1 MPFKPKKLPSPP
13 PKTPIAKVP
22 TTVEPSNIE
31 VNSRTSA
38 EDCIQ
43 IAEGANEALT
53 DIATLIDNNDWDAAL
68 ELLEETVSNL
78 VALRDA
84 MLEAQQK
91 GI

>member
-1 MPFKPKKLPSPP
+1 MFTRKPKTQKTP
-13 PKTPIAKVP
+13 PKTPTKVR
-22 TTVEPSNIE
+22 TTVEPSTLE
-31 VNSRTSA
+31 VNAQTPP

-43 IAEGANEALT
+43 ITEGANEELT
-53 DIATLIDNNDWDAAL
+53 DIATLIDDNDWDAAL
-68 ELLEETVSNL
+68 EMLEEVVSNL